1 MFDKDFWPAA
11 QKLKASGH
19 VRITEE
25 FRKTPTMWEDTKEP
39 ADRKPLFE
47 LGREALSEEPDPVK
61 FADELTANWL
71 SPEAATVLKPAV
83 AKLIRIGLK
92 HQVEVEIDEQVS
104 ESVYVM
110 F

>member
-1 MFDKDFWPAA
+1 
-11 QKLKASGH
+11 
-19 VRITEE
+19 
-25 FRKTPTMWEDTKEP
+25 MWEDAKEP

-71 SPEAATVLKPAV
+71 SPEAASVLKPTV
-83 AKLIRIGLK
+83 TKLIRIGLK
-92 HQVEVEIDEQVS
+92 NQVEVEIDEQVS

>member
-1 MFDKDFWPAA
+1 
-11 QKLKASGH
+11 
-19 VRITEE
+19 
-25 FRKTPTMWEDTKEP
+25 MWEDANEP

-47 LGREALSEEPDPVK
+47 LGEQALSEDPDPAK

-71 SPEAATVLKPAV
+71 SPEAARVLKPAV
-83 AKLIRIGLK
+83 TKLIRIGLRN
-92 HQVEVEIDEQVS
+92 QVEVEIDEQVS

>member
-1 MFDKDFWPAA
+1 
-11 QKLKASGH
+11 
-19 VRITEE
+19 
-25 FRKTPTMWEDTKEP
+25 MWEDSNEP
-39 ADRKPLFE
+39 ADRKTLFE
-47 LGREALSEEPDPVK
+47 LGREALSEEPDPQR

-71 SPEAATVLKPAV
+71 GREGAAVLKPAV
-83 AKLIRIGLK
+83 TKLIRIGLK